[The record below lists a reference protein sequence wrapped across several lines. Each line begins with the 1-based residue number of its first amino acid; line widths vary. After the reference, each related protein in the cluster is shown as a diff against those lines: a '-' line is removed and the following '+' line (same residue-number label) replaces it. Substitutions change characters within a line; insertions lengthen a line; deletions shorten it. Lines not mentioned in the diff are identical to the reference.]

1 MIRGTSKPPIDQT
14 IEITAKPP
22 APPNSRTW
30 NQIRLGPT
38 ACMRASDSP
47 AVAKIWLA
55 LGQSL
60 GFIFTSEVSIVE
72 ITLDNRLLC
81 IS

>member
-1 MIRGTSKPPIDQT
+1 
-14 IEITAKPP
+14 
-22 APPNSRTW
+22 
-30 NQIRLGPT
+30 
-38 ACMRASDSP
+38 MRASDSP